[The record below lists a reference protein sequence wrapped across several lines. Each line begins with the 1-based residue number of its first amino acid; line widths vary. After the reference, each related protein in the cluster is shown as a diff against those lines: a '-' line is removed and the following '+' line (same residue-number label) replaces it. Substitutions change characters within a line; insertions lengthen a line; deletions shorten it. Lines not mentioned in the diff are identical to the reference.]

1 MIELQGFAG
10 QLVAGASTT
19 LGLATTSLVFGVAV
33 GLCGAIAKQSDVA
46 MIRAAAILY
55 TTVIRGIPELLII
68 LILYFGGTVALT
80 ALAGRYAEIN
90 AFTSGVFAL
99 SLVFGAYATEVF
111 RAAIRAVPHGQ
122 IEAARALGLPSV
134 LIWRFVILPQM
145 WRHALPGLGNLWLTL
160 LKDTALVSVVGLED
174 LMRKTGI
181 AAGAT
186 HDPLTFYC
194 AAAAIYLAFTSAS
207 IIGLAQLEHRASRGA
222 RFAM

>member
-1 MIELQGFAG
+1 MISLQGFSD
-10 QLVAGASTT
+10 QLISGSLTT
-19 LGLATTSLVFGVAV
+19 LKIAITSLAFGLVV
-33 GLCGAIAKQSDVA
+33 GLCGAIAKQSSSA
-46 MIRAAAILY
+46 SLRALTNFY
-55 TTVIRGIPELLII
+55 TTVVRGIPELLII
-68 LILYFGGTVALT
+68 LILYFGGTIALS
-80 ALAGRYAEIN
+80 AVSGRYAEVN
-90 AFTSGVFAL
+90 AFASGVLAL
-99 SLVFGAYATEVF
+99 TLVFGAYATEVF

-122 IEAARALGLPSV
+122 VEAARSLGLSDH

-194 AAAAIYLAFTSAS
+194 AAAAIYLFFTSFS
-207 IIGLAQLEHRASRGA
+207 VFGLAHLERRARRGILVA
-222 RFAM
+222 R

>member
-1 MIELQGFAG
+1 MIDLHGFTG
-10 QLVAGASTT
+10 QLADGAVTT
-19 LGLATTSLVFGVAV
+19 LTLAATSLAFGIGI
-33 GLCGAIAKQSDVA
+33 GLCGAIARQSALPV
-46 MIRAAAILY
+46 IRAAVDLY

-68 LILYFGGTVALT
+68 LILYFGGTAALT
-80 ALAGRYAEIN
+80 TLLGRYAEVD

-111 RAAIRAVPHGQ
+111 RAAIKAVPFGQ
-122 IEAARALGLPSV
+122 IEAARALGLRGS

-174 LMRKTGI
+174 LMRKTAIG
-181 AAGAT
+181 AGAT

-194 AAAAIYLAFTSAS
+194 AAAAIYLAFTSVS
-207 IIGLAQLEHRASRGA
+207 IIGLTQLERGASRGV

>member
-1 MIELQGFAG
+1 
-10 QLVAGASTT
+10 
-19 LGLATTSLVFGVAV
+19 
-33 GLCGAIAKQSDVA
+33 
-46 MIRAAAILY
+46 MIRAAVDLY

-68 LILYFGGTVALT
+68 LILYFGGTAALT
-80 ALAGRYAEIN
+80 TLLGRYAEVD

-99 SLVFGAYATEVF
+99 SLVFGAYAAEVF
-111 RAAIRAVPHGQ
+111 RAAIRAVPVGQ
-122 IEAARALGLPSV
+122 IEAARALGLRGS

-174 LMRKTGI
+174 LMRKTAI

-194 AAAAIYLAFTSAS
+194 AAAAIYLAFTSVS
-207 IIGLAQLEHRASRGA
+207 IIGLTQLERGASRGV
-222 RFAM
+222 RFAV